1 MKSRPSAI
9 GLCLVLCILTWPVG
23 ASEPETSVVH
33 LTTYSQRPVWN
44 EPWRLDHVRS
54 STGSGFVI
62 QGNLIMTNAHVVSWA
77 KEILVRRHGDPNPYR
92 AQVAYIGHDC
102 DLAVLA
108 VDSPAFFAGLEPLT
122 FGEMPTLRTS
132 VTTVGYPAGG
142 DEISYT
148 RGVVSRIENKLY
160 SHNRIRA
167 FLAGQTD
174 AAINPGNSGGPVM
187 LDGKVVGVA
196 FQNASGLEN
205 VGFFIPTPVVAHF
218 LADIEDGVYDGFPDG
233 GFTLSALANP
243 AFRRYLGLQGVVP
256 REVGARVDSMLP
268 GMSRPPPLQ
277 EDDVLVKIAG
287 HTVASD
293 GTVVYQGNRVF
304 AGSLFDEA
312 QAGEMIPVKVVR
324 DGEEIALQVKVE
336 VYTRDAN
343 QGRQYDKL
351 PGYFIYAGLVFTA
364 LSADYLST
372 FGEDLGAV
380 AHPDLFYELSIRNYE
395 DAENSRVEPV
405 VLTRVLH
412 HAVNADLQLR
422 GPSVVDEIN
431 GVRIERLTDVVTAFE
446 TGIGDYDIIEFS
458 PDGSFQA
465 LNREAAQAAKFEVLQ
480 RYGIP
485 SDRRL

>member
-1 MKSRPSAI
+1 MPFHNRYCAAMKPRPLAS
-9 GLCLVLCILTWPVG
+9 GLYLFFLFLISPVQ
-23 ASEPETSVVH
+23 AVEPEASVVH

-62 QGNLIMTNAHVVSWA
+62 EGDLIMTNAHVVSWA
-77 KEILVRRHGDPNPYR
+77 KEILVRRHRDPNPYR
-92 AQVAYIGHDC
+92 ARVAYIGHDC

-108 VDSPAFFAGLEPLT
+108 VDDPAFFAGLDPLAL
-122 FGEMPTLRTS
+122 GEMPALRTS

-148 RGVVSRIENKLY
+148 RGVVSRIENKVY

-205 VGFFIPTPVVAHF
+205 VGFFIPTPVVKHF
-218 LADIEDGVYDGFPDG
+218 LADIEDGIYNGFPDG
-233 GFTLSALANP
+233 GFTLSALSNP

-256 REVGARVDSMLP
+256 RAVGARVDSMLP
-268 GMSRPPPLQ
+268 GIPRPPPVR
-277 EDDVLVKIAG
+277 EDDVLLEIAG
-287 HTVASD
+287 HSVASD

-312 QAGEMIPVKVVR
+312 QAGEAIPVKVFR
-324 DGEEIALQVKVE
+324 QGGEVALKVE
-336 VYTRDAN
+336 VAVYERDAR
-343 QGRQYDKL
+343 QGRQYDNL
-351 PGYFIYAGLVFTA
+351 PGYFIYAGLVFTP

-380 AHPDLFYELSIRNYE
+380 AHPDLFYELSIRDYE
-395 DAENSRVEPV
+395 DFQSSRTEPV

-412 HAVNADLQLR
+412 HVVNADLQLR
-422 GPSVVDEIN
+422 GPSVVDKIN
-431 GVRIERLTDVVTAFE
+431 GV
-446 TGIGDYDIIEFS
+446 
-458 PDGSFQA
+458 
-465 LNREAAQAAKFEVLQ
+465 
-480 RYGIP
+480 
-485 SDRRL
+485 